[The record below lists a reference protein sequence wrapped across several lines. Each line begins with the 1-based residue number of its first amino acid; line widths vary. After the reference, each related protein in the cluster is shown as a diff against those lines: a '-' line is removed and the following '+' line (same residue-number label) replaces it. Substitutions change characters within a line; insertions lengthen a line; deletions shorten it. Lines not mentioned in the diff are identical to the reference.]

1 MKEIRG
7 KRKAHRR
14 KERGGNQ
21 DEEKKSKRMLIK
33 KLPASYSD
41 RDSVGH
47 AVHERGI
54 MVQFLVV
61 VYSLPLNIH
70 IRGLA
75 RLHI

>member
-1 MKEIRG
+1 M
-7 KRKAHRR
+7 
-14 KERGGNQ
+14 
-21 DEEKKSKRMLIK
+21 K

-47 AVHERGI
+47 AVHERRI
-54 MVQFLVV
+54 MVQFLVAV
-61 VYSLPLNIH
+61 FPLPLNIH

>member
-1 MKEIRG
+1 M
-7 KRKAHRR
+7 
-14 KERGGNQ
+14 
-21 DEEKKSKRMLIK
+21 K

-47 AVHERGI
+47 VVHDRGI
-54 MVQFLVV
+54 MVQFLVGV
-61 VYSLPLNIH
+61 FSLPVNIH